1 MSNNVVPFRGG
12 LSRAAAERR
21 VREIAAD
28 TAALDFP
35 WTVAKQMA
43 KAEVSMRQVISTLR
57 HGAVVENPAQNA
69 HGDWVCALRH
79 RMGGRVVHV
88 VVGLLEERRL
98 SVIAVR

>member
-1 MSNNVVPFRGG
+1 MSDNIVPFRGG

-21 VREIAAD
+21 IRELAAD

-35 WTVAKQMA
+35 WSVAKQMA

-57 HGAVVENPAQNA
+57 HGAVVENPARNE
-69 HGDWVCALRH
+69 HGEWVCQLRH
-79 RMGGRVVHV
+79 RVGGRVVHV
-88 VVGLLEERRL
+88 SVGLSEASAL